1 MGRSAETWMK
11 KVLRFASWRES
22 KRGLL
27 GCTKM
32 DFMRLRNE
40 STLTMLLVEIS
51 TESIYWSKYLCRSGC
66 VGVSNV
72 PSAYVGMQSSTAV
85 LRWDDDVACM
95 PRHHLPRF
103 NESSGLD
110 TRLESGLCAGCAQST
125 YLLAYISM
133 VYF

>member
-1 MGRSAETWMK
+1 
-11 KVLRFASWRES
+11 
-22 KRGLL
+22 
-27 GCTKM
+27 M

-110 TRLESGLCAGCAQST
+110 TRLASGFCAGRVQIT
-125 YLLAYISM
+125 YCT
-133 VYF
+133 V